1 MKYLKLYEDYDEGG
15 QKTISEVA
23 SEVKRHF

>member
-15 QKTISEVA
+15 QNTISEVV
-23 SEVKRHF
+23 SEVKKHF